1 LTFSQTKS
9 YPLKVHPDG
18 TYAELT
24 IPEGTLPAMKG
35 KEILYICLK
44 AGKTSPFLHQG
55 TSKSLQVNLRL
66 GKVKSGKVRLG

>member
-1 LTFSQTKS
+1 LTFDLFQTKS

-55 TSKSLQVNLRL
+55 TSKSLQV
-66 GKVKSGKVRLG
+66 KVRLG